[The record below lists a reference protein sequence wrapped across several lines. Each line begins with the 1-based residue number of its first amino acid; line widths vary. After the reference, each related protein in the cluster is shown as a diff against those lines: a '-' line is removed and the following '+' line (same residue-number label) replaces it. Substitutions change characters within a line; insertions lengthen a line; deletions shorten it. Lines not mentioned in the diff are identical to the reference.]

1 MTYKLADRVK
11 ETTSAPGTSTATLSG
26 AATGYQS
33 FSAGIGANNTTCYV
47 IADQIGANWEVGIG
61 TVGSGGTTLVRTT
74 VLSSSNSGSLV
85 NFASGTQDVW
95 VDYPASKAVIVNDV
109 GDVLVNQSTDQ
120 GTGVLQV
127 TGQSTF
133 NGAVTDKSLNL
144 QGGNNLLTYS
154 QDFTNAAWVK
164 INSTTSATL
173 VVAPDGTTTANKIV
187 ESSANNRHIE
197 YNSITALALTYTF
210 SVYLKADTRT
220 VAQVQFGNGGLY
232 YAALV
237 NLSTGAIIANTSSGS
252 PSNTGSSIYPV
263 GNGWHRVSVTCTTTA
278 TTAYPVIA
286 LSNSTTPTYDSNGNP
301 TYIGDGTSDILVW
314 GAQLELGSVASNYT
328 PTTTAAVTTT
338 NNINVPSGQVFG
350 AVAPQTAPTYSFVG
364 LPSTGMTWDGSNLHF
379 SILNGVSRF
388 YVNGNGAN
396 VTNGYAFYLGSSSSI
411 QWNNDTVLNRDAAN
425 TLAQRNSTNAQT
437 FRLYNTYTDA
447 SNYER
452 LSVDWSS
459 VANTASIT
467 TQNAGTG
474 SSKDIRLFAGNNLFL
489 GAGGTSSLFTIT
501 TGGVLQGSVDNTRAL
516 GATSLRF
523 SNIYTY
529 GLNASTTIQT
539 GGYTVATLPTGVVG
553 MRAYVTNAL
562 APAYGVAV
570 AGGGAVTIPVFY
582 NGTNWICA

>member
-338 NNINVPSGQVFG
+338 NNINVPSGQVLAG
-350 AVAPQTAPTYSFVG
+350 NGSVSLPSYSFG
-364 LPSTGMTWDGSNLHF
+364 TSTGTGMGWDGANYFASTGGVVRGYWNSNGLNLNTNQIFILSSTGAITF
-379 SILNGVSRF
+379 SP
-388 YVNGNGAN
+388 
-396 VTNGYAFYLGSSSSI
+396 
-411 QWNNDTVLNRDAAN
+411 DTTLARDAAN